1 MLSEPQ
7 GWTCSLDAS
16 ESTSP
21 HIKKEEEPWEPQQE
35 ETPQRAEQND
45 ITPPSSQSGS
55 EANEQ
60 NRDRDRDQ
68 VGSDRDLQPGSS
80 AQHACSDGSPGPAVD
95 RDAASAHGQLDS
107 VEVEVPPS
115 EVVNLLAKRHPRAKH
130 GQSKRKASSRAEKKA
145 DKSYTCDICGKR
157 LTRIDGYQKHL
168 RVHTGEKPYGCD
180 ECGRRFSDYSNYKK
194 HLRTHAR
201 QKK

>member
-1 MLSEPQ
+1 MISSLSE
-7 GWTCSLDAS
+7 
-16 ESTSP
+16 
-21 HIKKEEEPWEPQQE
+21 
-35 ETPQRAEQND
+35 RAL
-45 ITPPSSQSGS
+45 
-55 EANEQ
+55 
-60 NRDRDRDQ
+60 RDQ

-80 AQHACSDGSPGPAVD
+80 SQRACSDSSPGPAVD
-95 RDAASAHGQLDS
+95 RDAASAHGQLYG

-115 EVVNLLAKRHPRAKH
+115 EVVNLLVKRHPRAKH
-130 GQSKRKASSRAEKKA
+130 GQSKRKASSRAQNKA

-201 QKK
+201 QKKQQS